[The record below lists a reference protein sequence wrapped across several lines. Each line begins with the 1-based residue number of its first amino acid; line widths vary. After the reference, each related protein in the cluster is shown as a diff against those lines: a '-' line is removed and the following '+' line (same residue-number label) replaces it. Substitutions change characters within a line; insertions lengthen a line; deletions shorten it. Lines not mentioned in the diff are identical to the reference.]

1 MKLRTLFVFAIG
13 VFVGLTIARKMRED
27 DPQVLHGPTAA
38 PMNSTNPALRVMSD
52 QAQRL
57 ADRAGLASLSAI
69 RRARVAIRE
78 RLGDDPY
85 YDGAAWT

>member
-1 MKLRTLFVFAIG
+1 MKLRSLVLFGAG
-13 VFVGLTIARKMRED
+13 VFVGFAIARKIRED
-27 DPQVLHGPTAA
+27 DPQVLHGPTTTAT
-38 PMNSTNPALRVMSD
+38 SSNPALRVVSD
-52 QAQRL
+52 GAQRL

-85 YDGAAWT
+85 YDGATWS

>member
-1 MKLRTLFVFAIG
+1 MKLRTLIVFGTG
-13 VFVGLTIARKMRED
+13 VFVGLAIARKMHED

-38 PMNSTNPALRVMSD
+38 MSPPSPARRVVSD

-85 YDGAAWT
+85 YDGATWS

>member
-1 MKLRTLFVFAIG
+1 MKLRSLFLFGAG
-13 VFVGLTIARKMRED
+13 VLAGLAIARKMRED
-27 DPQVLHGPTAA
+27 DPQVLHGPTTST
-38 PMNSTNPALRVMSD
+38 PTNPALRVVSG

-69 RRARVAIRE
+69 RRARGAIRE

-85 YDGAAWT
+85 YNGAAWS

>member
-1 MKLRTLFVFAIG
+1 MKLRSLFVFGAG
-13 VFVGLTIARKMRED
+13 VFVGLALARKMHED
-27 DPQVLHGPTAA
+27 DPQVLHGPST
-38 PMNSTNPALRVMSD
+38 PTSTSTNPALRVVSE

-69 RRARVAIRE
+69 RRARGAIRE

-85 YDGAAWT
+85 YDGAAWS